1 MMTEPVTSTAHRDTI
16 STQAIQRLM
25 TLTIIELEEQLI
37 PSQGEGDHLYVY
49 LGDVVVQ
56 HDMRRTLEVFD
67 GDVAE
72 AVENIRGFILNGIL
86 GDAADPAT

>member
-1 MMTEPVTSTAHRDTI
+1 
-16 STQAIQRLM
+16 M